1 MIKRKK
7 GILLVSIFESIALA
21 ILMVLFLSE
30 IISFNLFLALAI
42 VVGVVASTAILLVI
56 KNTEP

>member
-1 MIKRKK
+1 M
-7 GILLVSIFESIALA
+7 LVSIFESIALA